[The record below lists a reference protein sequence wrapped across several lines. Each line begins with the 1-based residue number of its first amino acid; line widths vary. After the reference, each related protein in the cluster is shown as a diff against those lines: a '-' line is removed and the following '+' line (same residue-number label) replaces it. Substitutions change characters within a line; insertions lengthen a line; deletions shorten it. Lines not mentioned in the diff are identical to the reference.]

1 MSKFKNIRRKNRR
14 EKEKGARRT
23 EKEGNEGKREE
34 TKEKIGGGV
43 NPCVCPLSTEKGNIR
58 GERRYLCLMLID

>member
-14 EKEKGARRT
+14 EKKKGARRT

-34 TKEKIGGGV
+34 KKEKIGGGV
-43 NPCVCPLSTEKGNIR
+43 NSCVCPLLTEKGNKR
-58 GERRYLCLMLID
+58 GGRCLCLMLID